1 MLLMRRNPLTPKV
14 DGNTHA
20 TPCQKAGILDCGQ
33 EIPVMKSNGTEVKT
47 TKSIT
52 FSRYLTKQESIK
64 PKKMHDRI
72 NGKRKARMVVHD
84 TMLTKL
90 NIFGTTS
97 AKYMPITA

>member
-1 MLLMRRNPLTPKV
+1 MACIDAQDYEAAYTLL
-14 DGNTHA
+14 DGLNYEDS
-20 TPCQKAGILDCGQ
+20 K
-33 EIPVMKSNGTEVKT
+33 E
-47 TKSIT
+47 
-52 FSRYLTKQESIK
+52 KQESIK